1 MTFTAS
7 PSRQEHLS
15 NLKLCSLGLC
25 RLQGCFPVFTCFPIT
40 LKHWM
45 KTCYNWVP
53 YLNRSCPIS
62 SYFSVL
68 YLETL
73 LLGGNLRC
81 VSPTLSSSIIKTVKC
96 FFPSSTL
103 WDHCIPLSLSHCLGR
118 LFPWLCD
125 LPCCYAYALTV
136 ILRKNISGKIKN
148 PSKVRPD
155 RKTLISVF
163 PYLLSTRKAGH

>member
-103 WDHCIPLSLSHCLGR
+103 WDHCIPLSLSWSAISLT
-118 LFPWLCD
+118 LWL
-125 LPCCYAYALTV
+125 
-136 ILRKNISGKIKN
+136 
-148 PSKVRPD
+148 
-155 RKTLISVF
+155 TLIVM
-163 PYLLSTRKAGH
+163 PMLWL